1 MKSLPQNHLCQLT
14 LLGNLVAKPEI
25 RYQANPVI
33 AVAEFVVATHSQWFD
48 TKTQQKK
55 EWTNYHTVKMVGDV
69 VERSLLHANKGD
81 IILIHGI
88 LVDSKRTQR
97 QIIHATYAHPYS
109 KGYTQSINELHCS
122 GSISSDIKLVTT
134 QFNKQLAEFS
144 VDVNFY
150 TYSPITKEERTL
162 SITRLVHVWDKQAH
176 YLAENGQLDDH
187 VILKGKLNYQN
198 NNKENQLIDCQYI
211 TLLKSAR

>member
-1 MKSLPQNHLCQLT
+1 MKALPQNHLCQLT

-25 RYQANPVI
+25 RYQANPVV

-48 TKTQQKK
+48 SKTQQKR

-69 VERSLLHANKGD
+69 VERSLLHADKGD

-88 LVDSKRTQR
+88 LVDSKRSNR
-97 QIIHATYAHPYS
+97 QIVHATYAHPYN

-122 GSISSDIKLVTT
+122 GDISSEIKLVTT
-134 QFNKQLAEFS
+134 QNNKQLAEFT
-144 VDVNFY
+144 VTTNFY
-150 TYSPITKEERTL
+150 AYSPITKEERSL
-162 SITRLVHVWDKQAH
+162 SIERIVHVWDKQAQ
-176 YLAENGQLDDH
+176 YLAEHAKQGDH

-198 NNKENQLIDCQYI
+198 NNKENQLIDCKYV
-211 TLLKSAR
+211 TLLKSTA